1 MTHGLCDHSSLPAL
15 RGDIVRPGT
24 LRMASLNSAAGRDAQ
39 RAPKTPG
46 RRAVLPA
53 STPGAA
59 AAALARMESAYPMVN
74 TPQLLA
80 AVDMGSN
87 SFRLIVGRV
96 EETDAGSQIYQVDA
110 LREPVR
116 LAAGLSSDKMLDR
129 ASQVR
134 GWDALKRFGERLRDF
149 HPDHVRA
156 VATNTLR
163 IAKNA
168 GEFLGEAQAALG
180 FPIEVIAGREEARLI
195 YAGAAHSVP
204 ASAGQRLVVDIGGG
218 STEFIIGS
226 HYTPIKMESLYIGC
240 VSHSRAFFPAGNVD
254 EYTMRQAELAARR
267 EIQIISAEYKKTG
280 WEQAIGSSGTARA
293 LAELV
298 EANGFNDAG
307 VTHGIS
313 RGGLEK
319 LKRALIKAENVNR
332 LKLVALKGDRIP
344 VLAGG
349 LSIMIAVFDELGVD
363 YVDTTDGALR
373 LGVMYDLL
381 GRSQHEDMR
390 TVTVEGFM
398 RRYGVDRA
406 QAGRIGDLSMSFYD
420 QFTEPD
426 EERRAENRMFIGWAA
441 SLHEIGLSISH
452 SAYHKHSAYI
462 ASNADM
468 PGFSRTDQA
477 RLAALVLGH
486 AGKLGKL
493 GKLSQARDVEWPLLF
508 CLRLAALL
516 CRRRADVGLP
526 WISVAQANGG
536 YEVRLPNE
544 WVVNNPLTDYSLIQ
558 EAAEWEKVGIPYRV
572 VYTED

>member
-1 MTHGLCDHSSLPAL
+1 MKSATLKMTHLD
-15 RGDIVRPGT
+15 
-24 LRMASLNSAAGRDAQ
+24 
-39 RAPKTPG
+39 
-46 RRAVLPA
+46 
-53 STPGAA
+53 GAA
-59 AAALARMESAYPMVN
+59 AAQQARMAARSSLYARMEPAPSMVTN
-74 TPQLLA
+74 PQLLA
-80 AVDMGSN
+80 AVDLGSN

-96 EETDAGSQIYQVDA
+96 EETDAGSQIYPVDA

-116 LAAGLSSDKMLDR
+116 LAAGLSKDKLLDR

-149 HPDHVRA
+149 HPDQVRA

-163 IAKNA
+163 VAKNSR
-168 GEFLGEAQAALG
+168 EFLSEAEAALG

-204 ASAGQRLVVDIGGG
+204 ASAGKRFVVDIGGG
-218 STEFIIGS
+218 STEFIIGA
-226 HYTPIKMESLYIGC
+226 HYTPIRMESLYIGC
-240 VSHSRAFFPAGNVD
+240 VSHSRQFFPSGNVD
-254 EYTMRQAELAARR
+254 EYTMRQAELAATR
-267 EIQIISAEYKKTG
+267 EIQIISADYRKTG
-280 WEQAIGSSGTARA
+280 WDQAIGSSGTARA

-298 EANGFNDAG
+298 EANGFNDPG
-307 VTHGIS
+307 ITHGIS
-313 RGGLEK
+313 RGGLER

-332 LKLVALKGDRIP
+332 LKLVALKPDRIP

-349 LSIMIAVFDELGVD
+349 LSIMIAVFEELGID

-373 LGVMYDLL
+373 LGVLYDLL

-406 QAGRIGDLSMSFYD
+406 QAGRIGELAVKFYD
-420 QFTEPD
+420 QFEEPD
-426 EERRAENRMFIGWAA
+426 EERREENRMFLTWAA

-486 AGKLGKL
+486 VGKL
-493 GKLSQARDVEWPLLF
+493 GKLSQTRDVEWPLLF

-516 CRRRADVGLP
+516 TRRRADVGLP
-526 WISVAQANGG
+526 HITVAQEGNG
-536 YEVRLPNE
+536 YEVLLPNA
-544 WVVNNPLTDYSLIQ
+544 WVQNNPLTDYNLVQ
-558 EAAEWEKVGIPYRV
+558 EAAEWGKIGIPYRV
-572 VYTED
+572 VYTEE

>member
-1 MTHGLCDHSSLPAL
+1 M
-15 RGDIVRPGT
+15 
-24 LRMASLNSAAGRDAQ
+24 
-39 RAPKTPG
+39 
-46 RRAVLPA
+46 RAVARVVDALKMATLNNCRLAGLHAARGVP
-53 STPGAA
+53 TNGAF
-59 AAALARMESAYPMVN
+59 LRMVN
-74 TPQLLA
+74 TPHLLA
-80 AVDMGSN
+80 SVDLGSN

-96 EETDAGSQIYQVDA
+96 EETPAGSQIYQVDA

-116 LAAGLSSDKMLDR
+116 LAAGLSADKMLDR

-134 GWDALKRFGERLRDF
+134 AWDALKRFGERLRDF

-163 IAKNA
+163 VAKNA
-168 GEFLGEAQAALG
+168 PEFLVEAESALG

-204 ASAGQRLVVDIGGG
+204 ASSGKRLVVDIGGG

-226 HYTPIKMESLYIGC
+226 HYTPLVMESLYIGC
-240 VSHSRAFFPAGNVD
+240 VSHSRAFFPSGNVD
-254 EYTMRQAELAARR
+254 EYTMRQAELAAKR
-267 EIQIISAEYKKTG
+267 EIEIISREYKQAG
-280 WEQAIGSSGTARA
+280 WDQAIGSSGTARA

-307 VTHGIS
+307 ISHGIS
-313 RGGLEK
+313 RGGLER

-332 LKLVALKGDRIP
+332 LKLVALKADRIP

-349 LSIMIAVFDELGVD
+349 LSIMLAVFEELGID

-373 LGVMYDLL
+373 LGVLYDLL

-390 TVTVEGFM
+390 AVTVQGFM

-406 QAGRIGDLSMSFYD
+406 QADRIGALAVNFYD
-420 QFTEPD
+420 QLGETDAQRAD
-426 EERRAENRMFIGWAA
+426 EARIFLGWAA
-441 SLHEIGLSISH
+441 ALHEIGLSISH

-477 RLAALVLGH
+477 RLATLVLGH

-493 GKLSQARDVEWPLLF
+493 SQQREVEWPLLF

-526 WISVAQANGG
+526 GIRVVQTGNG
-536 YEVRLPNE
+536 YEVHLPNG
-544 WVVNNPLTDYSLIQ
+544 WVANNPLTDYSLVQ
-558 EAAEWEKVGIPYRV
+558 EAAEWEKVGMRYRV

>member
-1 MTHGLCDHSSLPAL
+1 
-15 RGDIVRPGT
+15 
-24 LRMASLNSAAGRDAQ
+24 MASLNR
-39 RAPKTPG
+39 
-46 RRAVLPA
+46 
-53 STPGAA
+53 AA
-59 AAALARMESAYPMVN
+59 APMSRAKPRSRTEPRYPMVT
-74 TPQLLA
+74 TPHLLA
-80 AVDMGSN
+80 SVDLGSN

-96 EETDAGSQIYQVDA
+96 EETPAGSQIYQVDA

-116 LAAGLSSDKMLDR
+116 LAAGLSADKLLDR

-134 GWDALKRFGERLRDF
+134 AWDALKRFGERLRDF

-163 IAKNA
+163 VAKNA
-168 GEFLGEAQAALG
+168 REFLVEAEAALG

-204 ASAGQRLVVDIGGG
+204 AISGKRLVVDIGGG

-226 HYTPIKMESLYIGC
+226 HYTPLIMESLYIGC

-254 EYTMRQAELAARR
+254 EYTMRQAELAATR
-267 EIQIISAEYKKTG
+267 EIEIISREYKQTG
-280 WEQAIGSSGTARA
+280 WDQAIGSSGTARA

-298 EANGFNDAG
+298 EANGFNDPG
-307 VTHGIS
+307 ITHGIS
-313 RGGLEK
+313 RGGLER

-332 LKLVALKGDRIP
+332 LKLVALKPDRVP

-349 LSIMIAVFDELGVD
+349 LSIMLAVFEELGVD

-373 LGVMYDLL
+373 LGVLYDLL

-390 TVTVEGFM
+390 AVTVEGFM
-398 RRYGVDRA
+398 RRYGIDRP
-406 QAGRIGDLSMSFYD
+406 QADRIRDLAIGFYD
-420 QFTEPD
+420 QLKEPD
-426 EERRAENRMFIGWAA
+426 AEVAEENRMFVSWAA
-441 SLHEIGLSISH
+441 ALHEIGLSISH
-452 SAYHKHSAYI
+452 SSYHKHSAYI

-493 GKLSQARDVEWPLLF
+493 SQSRDVEWRLLF

-516 CRRRADVGLP
+516 CRRRTDVGLP
-526 WISVAQANGG
+526 GILVAQANGG
-536 YEVRLPNE
+536 YEVRVPNE
-544 WVVNNPLTDYSLIQ
+544 WVANNPLTDYSLIQ

-572 VYTED
+572 VYTDDQ

>member
-1 MTHGLCDHSSLPAL
+1 
-15 RGDIVRPGT
+15 
-24 LRMASLNSAAGRDAQ
+24 
-39 RAPKTPG
+39 
-46 RRAVLPA
+46 
-53 STPGAA
+53 
-59 AAALARMESAYPMVN
+59 MV
-74 TPQLLA
+74 TSPHLLA
-80 AVDMGSN
+80 AVDLGSN

-96 EETDAGSQIYQVDA
+96 EETPAGSQIYPVDA

-129 ASQVR
+129 ASQER
-134 GWDALKRFGERLRDF
+134 GWEALKRFGERLRDF

-163 IAKNA
+163 VAKNA
-168 GEFLGEAQAALG
+168 GEFLGEAEAALG

-204 ASAGQRLVVDIGGG
+204 ASAGKRLVVDIGGG

-226 HYTPIKMESLYIGC
+226 HYTPIVMESLYIGC

-254 EYTMRQAELAARR
+254 EYTMRQAELAAKR
-267 EIQIISAEYKKTG
+267 EIQIISSEYKKAG
-280 WEQAIGSSGTARA
+280 WDQAIGSSGTARA

-298 EANGFNDAG
+298 EANGFNDPG
-307 VTHGIS
+307 ITHGIS
-313 RGGLEK
+313 RGGLER
-319 LKRALIKAENVNR
+319 LKRALIKSENVNR
-332 LKLVALKGDRIP
+332 LKLIALKPDRVP

-349 LSIMIAVFDELGVD
+349 LAIMLAVFEELGVD

-373 LGVMYDLL
+373 LGVLYDLL
-381 GRSQHEDMR
+381 GRTQHEDMR
-390 TVTVEGFM
+390 AVTVEGFT

-406 QAGRIGDLSMSFYD
+406 QAGRIGTLAGRFYD
-420 QFTEPD
+420 ELD
-426 EERRAENRMFIGWAA
+426 ESDDEAREEGRMFLGWAA
-441 SLHEIGLSISH
+441 ALHEIGLSISH

-493 GKLSQARDVEWPLLF
+493 SQAREVEWPLLF

-516 CRRRADVGLP
+516 CRRRTDAGLP
-526 WISVAQANGG
+526 DISVSQMKKGG
-536 YEVRLPNE
+536 YEVRLPSA
-544 WVVNNPLTDYSLIQ
+544 WVEQNPLTDYSLSQ

-572 VYTED
+572 VYTGA

>member
-1 MTHGLCDHSSLPAL
+1 MRS
-15 RGDIVRPGT
+15 GT
-24 LRMASLNSAAGRDAQ
+24 LRMASLNSAAGRKAP
-39 RAPKTPG
+39 RAAG
-46 RRAVLPA
+46 APA
-53 STPGAA
+53 APSALT

-80 AVDMGSN
+80 AVDLGSN

-116 LAAGLSSDKMLDR
+116 LAAGLSRDKMLDR

-204 ASAGQRLVVDIGGG
+204 ASAGKRLVVDIGGG

-254 EYTMRQAELAARR
+254 EYTMRQAELAAGR

-298 EANGFNDAG
+298 EANGFNDPG

-313 RGGLEK
+313 RGGLER

-332 LKLVALKGDRIP
+332 LKLVALKADRIP

-373 LGVMYDLL
+373 LGVLYDLL

-406 QAGRIGDLSMSFYD
+406 QAGRIGELSVSFYD
-420 QFTEPD
+420 QFD
-426 EERRAENRMFIGWAA
+426 GARRRAPLWKTACLSAGRRRCTKSGCRFRTALITSIRRTSPATRTCRVSRAPTRRGSPHWCSVMRA
-441 SLHEIGLSISH
+441 S
-452 SAYHKHSAYI
+452 SAS
-462 ASNADM
+462 
-468 PGFSRTDQA
+468 
-477 RLAALVLGH
+477 
-486 AGKLGKL
+486 
-493 GKLSQARDVEWPLLF
+493 
-508 CLRLAALL
+508 
-516 CRRRADVGLP
+516 CRRRAKWNGRCCSVCGSRRCCAVG
-526 WISVAQANGG
+526 
-536 YEVRLPNE
+536 VRMSACRGSRSRRPM
-544 WVVNNPLTDYSLIQ
+544 
-558 EAAEWEKVGIPYRV
+558 AATRCACRTTGWPTIR
-572 VYTED
+572 

>member
-1 MTHGLCDHSSLPAL
+1 
-15 RGDIVRPGT
+15 
-24 LRMASLNSAAGRDAQ
+24 MASLNSATGRDAQ
-39 RAPKTPG
+39 RAPKAPG
-46 RRAVLPA
+46 RRASLPA
-53 STPGAA
+53 SAAA

-116 LAAGLSSDKMLDR
+116 LAAGLSRDKMLDR

-168 GEFLGEAQAALG
+168 SEFLGEAQAALG

-204 ASAGQRLVVDIGGG
+204 ASAGKRLVVDIGGG

-226 HYTPIKMESLYIGC
+226 HYTPIQMESLYIGC
-240 VSHSRAFFPAGNVD
+240 VSHSRSFFPAGNVD

-313 RGGLEK
+313 RGGLER

-332 LKLVALKGDRIP
+332 LKLVALKSDRIP

-406 QAGRIGDLSMSFYD
+406 QAGRISDLSTGFYD
-420 QFTEPD
+420 QFTDASNKANQANQAHQADNEAEQD
-426 EERRAENRMFIGWAA
+426 RRAENRMFIGWAA
-441 SLHEIGLSISH
+441 ALHEIGLSISH

-493 GKLSQARDVEWPLLF
+493 AQTRDVEWPLLF
-508 CLRLAALL
+508 CLRLASLL
-516 CRRRADVGLP
+516 CRRRSDVGLP
-526 WISVAQANGG
+526 WISVAQVNGG
-536 YEVRLPNE
+536 YEVRLPNG

-572 VYTED
+572 VYTDD

>member
-1 MTHGLCDHSSLPAL
+1 
-15 RGDIVRPGT
+15 
-24 LRMASLNSAAGRDAQ
+24 MAPLNRASAA
-39 RAPKTPG
+39 K
-46 RRAVLPA
+46 A
-53 STPGAA
+53 SS
-59 AAALARMESAYPMVN
+59 ARMESSQSMVN
-74 TPQLLA
+74 TPPLLA
-80 AVDMGSN
+80 SVDLGSN

-116 LAAGLSSDKMLDR
+116 LAAGLSRDKMLDR

-134 GWDALKRFGERLRDF
+134 GWDALRRFGERLRDF

-163 IAKNA
+163 VAKNA
-168 GEFLGEAQAALG
+168 TEFLGEAEAALG

-204 ASAGQRLVVDIGGG
+204 ASTGKRFVVDIGGG

-254 EYTMRQAELAARR
+254 EYTMRQAELAASR
-267 EIQIISAEYKKTG
+267 EIQIISADYKKTG
-280 WEQAIGSSGTARA
+280 WDQAIGSSGTARA

-307 VTHGIS
+307 ITHGIS
-313 RGGLEK
+313 RGGLER

-332 LKLVALKGDRIP
+332 LKLIALKPDRIP

-349 LSIMIAVFDELGVD
+349 LSIMLAVFEELD
-363 YVDTTDGALR
+363 IPYVDTTDGALR
-373 LGVMYDLL
+373 LGVLYDLL
-381 GRSQHEDMR
+381 GRSQHQDMR

-406 QAGRIGDLSMSFYD
+406 QAGRIGELAVRFYD
-420 QFTEPD
+420 QFDEPD
-426 EERRAENRMFIGWAA
+426 TERREENRMFLGWAA
-441 SLHEIGLSISH
+441 ALHEIGLSISH

-462 ASNADM
+462 TSNADM

-477 RLAALVLGH
+477 RVAALVLGH

-493 GKLSQARDVEWPLLF
+493 AQARDVEWPLLF

-526 WISVAQANGG
+526 DIRVAEANGG
-536 YEVRLPNE
+536 YEVRLPNS
-544 WVVNNPLTDYSLIQ
+544 WVANNPLTDYSLSQ
-558 EAAEWEKVGIPYRV
+558 EAAEWEKVRMPYRV
-572 VYTED
+572 VYTDD